1 VIGTPLSIVQLVV
14 YFKYRKERVV
24 EEPKIGDLEKG
35 GLELELEKVVVVEVD
50 LEKVEK
56 IVTNCER

>member
-24 EEPKIGDLEKG
+24 EEQKIEDLEKG
-35 GLELELEKVVVVEVD
+35 GLELEKVVVVEVD

-56 IVTNCER
+56 IVTNCEQC